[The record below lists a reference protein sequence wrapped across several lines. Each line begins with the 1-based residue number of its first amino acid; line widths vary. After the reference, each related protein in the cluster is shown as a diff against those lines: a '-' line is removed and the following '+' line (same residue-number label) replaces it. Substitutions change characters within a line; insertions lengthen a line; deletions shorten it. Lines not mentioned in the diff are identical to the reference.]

1 MSSLQVPAKCVT
13 VCHMKTISIRE
24 LHEKTGTLVR
34 EARRLGGLI
43 VTERGAPVARLEPLA
58 AGPKANPF
66 QNRKL
71 LPGYARLLR
80 SGKLGRGAE
89 STRIVSEDRD
99 GR

>member
-1 MSSLQVPAKCVT
+1 
-13 VCHMKTISIRE
+13 MKRISIRE
-24 LHEKTGTLVR
+24 LHARTGALVR

-43 VTERGAPVARLEPLA
+43 VTERGAAVARLEPVDTKS
-58 AGPKANPF
+58 PVNPF
-66 QNRKL
+66 RGRKL

-80 SGKLGRGAE
+80 SGKLGRGAD

>member
-1 MSSLQVPAKCVT
+1 
-13 VCHMKTISIRE
+13 MKTISIRE
-24 LHEKTGTLVR
+24 LHEKTGLLVR

-58 AGPKANPF
+58 STRPVNPF
-66 QNRKL
+66 RGRRL
-71 LPGYARLLR
+71 LPGYARLVR